1 MEVYHQETTLSWQ
14 CKGFENFGPL
24 YYNGPKFSKP
34 LHCQDKGRYQNKTPA
49 FKVALVNLS
58 LLSDS
63 WSLSAEKS
71 RTFVIFGGAIVVVWL
86 VLHILEQNSHSFSES
101 VVIESDYRE
110 VSWLVVS

>member
-1 MEVYHQETTLSWQ
+1 M
-14 CKGFENFGPL
+14 K
-24 YYNGPKFSKP
+24 
-34 LHCQDKGRYQNKTPA
+34 DKGRYQNKTPA

-71 RTFVIFGGAIVVVWL
+71 RTFVIFGGAIVVVG
-86 VLHILEQNSHSFSES
+86 VAHIGTKQNSHSFSES

-110 VSWLVVS
+110 VVRQPRPDKFFDLL